1 MQSFHYIVLIN
12 INMVIDIVID
22 YDGWLS
28 RVCKPRY
35 I

>member
-22 YDGWLS
+22 YDG
-28 RVCKPRY
+28 KPRY